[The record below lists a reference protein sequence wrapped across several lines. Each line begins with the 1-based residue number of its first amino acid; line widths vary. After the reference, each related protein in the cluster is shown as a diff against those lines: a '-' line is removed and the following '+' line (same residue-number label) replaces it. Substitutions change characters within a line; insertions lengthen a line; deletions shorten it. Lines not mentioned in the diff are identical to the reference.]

1 VARPLRIEYPG
12 AMYHVMCRGNNG
24 RDISCKFKYPERG
37 QSVDCRFYIGSM
49 IGLDVVGG
57 EAVTH
62 RIPWCDVSCD
72 VRGNNGRDI
81 SCKFKYPD
89 DTFTP

>member
-1 VARPLRIEYPG
+1 MRFHSIIGE
-12 AMYHVMCRGNNG
+12 
-24 RDISCKFKYPERG
+24 DRG
-37 QSVDCRFYIGSM
+37 QSVDCGFYIGSM

-72 VRGNNGRDI
+72 VPR
-81 SCKFKYPD
+81 
-89 DTFTP
+89 

>member
-24 RDISCKFKYPERG
+24 RG
-37 QSVDCRFYIGSM
+37 
-49 IGLDVVGG
+49 
-57 EAVTH
+57 
-62 RIPWCDVSCD
+62 
-72 VRGNNGRDI
+72 I

-89 DTFTP
+89 DTDERGQSVDCGLMSQRSQSVNCEPSYSLHSAVSLKYACHAEERGQRGVSL